1 MSQARELRVTQH
13 LQIAGTNSSGSSR
26 LASDWRNLLLLVK
39 LPRILS
45 CAPVRLLWDDAARL
59 CWLVL
64 RGGAAAESEAACDSL
79 LALDLSLPPVEIQP
93 LSMAASSSLSPCK
106 KLQEAIHAYA
116 QPLVPRHW
124 LSQPLK
130 KNSMQVELCRRYFVS
145 LRLEFLS
152 WLNSLRSSHTG
163 IDKLHPGDLTF
174 QYAAVSCKFYSSH
187 TALYGVMSSLCA
199 PLLQMSP
206 LHCSLKPLL
215 SH

>member
-1 MSQARELRVTQH
+1 MYHAARPKHTIHCADGGQKSACQTSIKAGRPAMSQARELRVTQH

-106 KLQEAIHAYA
+106 K
-116 QPLVPRHW
+116 
-124 LSQPLK
+124 
-130 KNSMQVELCRRYFVS
+130 CRRLFTPTHS
-145 LRLEFLS
+145 LLCQGIGSLS
-152 WLNSLRSSHTG
+152 L
-163 IDKLHPGDLTF
+163 
-174 QYAAVSCKFYSSH
+174 
-187 TALYGVMSSLCA
+187 
-199 PLLQMSP
+199 
-206 LHCSLKPLL
+206 
-215 SH
+215 